1 MKTSSYLTL
10 AGNEHGKQPRF
21 TALERAKAAHA
32 AGIPSIGVLWNEHF
46 DPDILKYV
54 SVPEAEWFDLSVP
67 LTTAKGASMMTLADW
82 FGVIMIK
89 TGVCTPSVP
98 PWEAAAN
105 LAQLV
110 TEAERYGLTV
120 AVEPVA
126 WGSVP
131 SLSGVESMMSLA
143 GVADNPHVG
152 VCYDLWQIANGS
164 RDESWFPEGM
174 NIAKVEVSGIREI
187 NFLSP
192 PKSPD
197 VLVSEAMNRPL
208 VRDSDIDILS
218 WLKVL
223 GFTGPVTHEVPNAD
237 LRNMTLMDAALA
249 TAKDMEMIHG

>member
-1 MKTSSYLTL
+1 MISSYLTL

-32 AGIPSIGVLWNEHF
+32 AGIPSLGVLWNEHF

-54 SVPEAEWFDLSVP
+54 SVPEAEWFDLSGS
-67 LTTAKGASMMTLADW
+67 LTLEKRAALMTLADW

-89 TGVCTPSVP
+89 TGVCDASTP

-110 TEAERYGLTV
+110 TEATRRGLSV

-131 SLSGVESMMSLA
+131 SLSAVISMMETA
-143 GVADNPHVG
+143 GVLDNPHVG
-152 VCYDLWQIANGS
+152 ICYDLWQVQKGTPVPEPLYPS
-164 RDESWFPEGM
+164 RM
-174 NIAKVEVSGIREI
+174 RIAKIEVSG
-187 NFLSP
+187 LSVRRVNP
-192 PKSPD
+192 FPG
-197 VLVSEAMNRPL
+197 LMAQAMNRPL
-208 VRDSDIDILS
+208 VSGSEVDISAWVTQIRDAT
-218 WLKVL
+218 